1 MTRPT
6 HTSKG
11 GTAVAPDKKRLIKE
25 FLLMTFAT
33 VMISVG
39 VYCFKFPNNFS
50 MGGVSG
56 LSILL
61 GKVLPVL
68 SASSYNTII
77 NVLFL
82 ILGFIMLDKGFG
94 FRTVYCSLL
103 SAGLIQVFSWVW
115 PLTEPLTDQLMLELF
130 FAVILPALGAAI
142 LFNIDASSGGT
153 DIAAMILKKYT
164 GLDVGTALLI
174 SDVAIAAA
182 ALFVFDA
189 TAGLCSLL
197 GLALKS
203 VLVDSAIESLNR
215 RKAFF
220 VITSDPEHVCDY
232 VTHTLVRG
240 ATIWT
245 AQGAYTHDIHHV
257 VLTVLSRGQAVALRR
272 HLKEVDPHAFM
283 IVANSSEIFG
293 KGFLRA

>member
-1 MTRPT
+1 MI
-6 HTSKG
+6 S
-11 GTAVAPDKKRLIKE
+11 DKKRFWKE
-25 FLLMTFAT
+25 FFWMNLAT

-82 ILGFIMLDKGFG
+82 ILGFLMLDKSFG

-245 AQGAYTHDIHHV
+245 AQGAYTHDVHHV
-257 VLTVLSRGQAVALRR
+257 VLTVLSRRQAVTLRR
-272 HLKEVDPHAFM
+272 YLKQVDPHAFM

>member
-1 MTRPT
+1 MI
-6 HTSKG
+6 S
-11 GTAVAPDKKRLIKE
+11 DKKRFWKE
-25 FLLMTFAT
+25 FFWMNVAT

-82 ILGFIMLDKGFG
+82 ILGFIMLDKSFG

-103 SAGLIQVFSWVW
+103 SAGLIQVFSWVC
-115 PLTEPLTDQLMLELF
+115 PLTAPLTDQLMLELF

-240 ATIWT
+240 ATVWT
-245 AQGAYTHDIHHV
+245 AQGAYTHDVHHV

-272 HLKEVDPHAFM
+272 HLQQVDPHAFM

>member
-1 MTRPT
+1 MI
-6 HTSKG
+6 S
-11 GTAVAPDKKRLIKE
+11 DKKRFWKE
-25 FLLMTFAT
+25 FFWMNLAT

-82 ILGFIMLDKGFG
+82 ILGFLMLDKSFG

-153 DIAAMILKKYT
+153 DIAAMILKKYS

-182 ALFVFDA
+182 ALFVFDVK
-189 TAGLCSLL
+189 AGLCSLL

-240 ATIWT
+240 ATVWT
-245 AQGAYTHDIHHV
+245 AQGAYTHDVHHV

-272 HLKEVDPHAFM
+272 HLKQVDPHAFM

>member
-1 MTRPT
+1 MDMI
-6 HTSKG
+6 S
-11 GTAVAPDKKRLIKE
+11 DKKRFWKE
-25 FLLMTFAT
+25 FFWMNLAT

-82 ILGFIMLDKGFG
+82 ILGFIMLDKSFG

-115 PLTEPLTDQLMLELF
+115 PLTAPLTDQLMLELF

-153 DIAAMILKKYT
+153 DIAAMILKKYS

-182 ALFVFDA
+182 ALFVFDVK
-189 TAGLCSLL
+189 AGLCSLL

-240 ATIWT
+240 ATVWT
-245 AQGAYTHDIHHV
+245 AQGAYTHDVHHV

-272 HLKEVDPHAFM
+272 HLKQVDPHAFM

>member
-1 MTRPT
+1 MDMI
-6 HTSKG
+6 S
-11 GTAVAPDKKRLIKE
+11 DKKRFWKE
-25 FLLMTFAT
+25 FLWMNVAT

-82 ILGFIMLDKGFG
+82 ILGFLMLDKSFG

-115 PLTEPLTDQLMLELF
+115 PLTAPLTDQLMLELF

-153 DIAAMILKKYT
+153 DIAAMILKKYS

-240 ATIWT
+240 ATVWT
-245 AQGAYTHDIHHV
+245 AQGAYTHDVHHV
-257 VLTVLSRGQAVALRR
+257 VLTVLSRRQAVTLRR
-272 HLKEVDPHAFM
+272 YLKQVDPHAFM

>member
-1 MTRPT
+1 MDMI
-6 HTSKG
+6 
-11 GTAVAPDKKRLIKE
+11 ADKKRFWKE
-25 FLLMTFAT
+25 FLWMNIAT

-61 GKVLPVL
+61 GKVFPVL

-82 ILGFIMLDKGFG
+82 ILGFIMLDKSFG

-115 PLTEPLTDQLMLELF
+115 PLTKPLTDQLMLELF

-164 GLDVGTALLI
+164 GLDVGTALLV

-203 VLVDSAIESLNR
+203 VLVDGAIESLNR

-220 VITSDPEHVCDY
+220 IITSDPEHVCDY

-245 AQGAYTHDIHHV
+245 AQGAYTHDVHHV
-257 VLTVLSRGQAVALRR
+257 VLTVLSRRQAVTLRR
-272 HLKEVDPHAFM
+272 YLKQVDPHAFM